1 MNSIPVE
8 LRQAMYC
15 KAIDLYKEEQAV
27 IIQKYARRWL
37 IKNSDT
43 TFDGLWINKY
53 EMALENYRHDSFEI
67 EFPEY
72 TVFNADCGD
81 RIINI
86 ESQQQNILLKF
97 DSTGNGGMLDCV
109 DLINSKVIDGYMLFL
124 GKIDDDTNYEDTVT
138 VLIFDEYD
146 KLEHFKSE
154 LEFPKLR
161 ASGHLLDIT
170 LKEEKEFYDHFD
182 NY

>member
-15 KAIDLYKEEQAV
+15 KAIDIYKGEQAV

-37 IKNSDT
+37 IKSSDT
-43 TFDGLWINKY
+43 TFDSLWINKY
-53 EMALENYRHDSFEI
+53 EMALENYRHQSFEI

-72 TVFNADCGD
+72 TVFNADNGD
-81 RIINI
+81 RIIGI

-97 DSTGNGGMLDCV
+97 DSTGECLSDCV
-109 DLINSKVIDGYMLFL
+109 DLINSKVVNGYMLFL

-138 VLIFDEYD
+138 VLIFDNADELQD
-146 KLEHFKSE
+146 FKSE

-161 ASGHLLDIT
+161 ASGHMLDIT
-170 LKEEKEFYDHFD
+170 LKEEKEFYEHFD

>member
-15 KAIDLYKEEQAV
+15 KAIDLYKEDQAV

-37 IKNSDT
+37 IKSSDT
-43 TFDGLWINKY
+43 IFDNLWINKY
-53 EMALENYRHDSFEI
+53 EMALDNYRHESFVI
-67 EFPEY
+67 EHPEY
-72 TVFNADCGD
+72 TVFNADNGD

-86 ESQQQNILLKF
+86 ESHQEQIILKL
-97 DSTGNGGMLDCV
+97 DSNGEMLNCV
-109 DLINSKVIDGYMLFL
+109 DLTHSRVIDGYMLFL
-124 GKIDDDTNYEDTVT
+124 DNIDENTNYEDTVT
-138 VLIFDEYD
+138 VLLFDNTDELQD
-146 KLEHFKSE
+146 FKSE

-161 ASGHLLDIT
+161 ASGHMLDIT
-170 LKEEKEFYDHFD
+170 LKEEKEFYEHFD